1 MSDTILGLENLDPT
15 FYIIFYSII
24 FVLGICIGSFLNVV
38 ICRRISY

>member
-24 FVLGICIGSFLNVV
+24 FVLGLSLIHI
-38 ICRRISY
+38 